1 MNQEEINKDAD
12 GVVFE
17 GSVAVP
23 APSSSSVF
31 LSEQKNG
38 FRVFF
43 RPLFKKLPSREA
55 AYWLIFSSVSI
66 FCTGMI
72 LVFINSFIEETER
85 YQREMTSVGRY
96 RSLHENME
104 ENGADSSIAGKTADT
119 VVAGN

>member
-104 ENGADSSIAGKTADT
+104 ENGANFSIAEKTADT
-119 VVAGN
+119 AVAGN